1 MQFGNLAFH
10 LHATRPLALA
20 PAYDMLPMLY
30 RPAATGEIVERE
42 FQPPLPMPEARE
54 SWQLAAQLAITF
66 WHTVEADAR
75 VSLPFR
81 RIAAANA
88 AHIERIRGAV

>member
-1 MQFGNLAFH
+1 
-10 LHATRPLALA
+10 
-20 PAYDMLPMLY
+20 MLPMLY